1 MRVVT
6 ALNLILRVPGAR
18 VVDLAVEGDVLVVKL
33 QPASRSHRCP
43 CGTTTGAR
51 YDRSR
56 RRWRHLDLATA
67 KVFYEADIA
76 RVDCRGCGRVRTE
89 QVPWARPGARHTIL
103 FEDLVAWL
111 AQRTDKTSIS
121 RLLRCSWEAIQ
132 RVVTRVVA
140 ERLDDSRF
148 DGLRHIGVDEISYKR
163 GHRYLTVVADHD
175 TGRVVWVAEG
185 RTQQALQGFFDALG
199 PERRSRIEA
208 VSMDMATIYRDATR
222 RAVPQAAI
230 CFDPF
235 HLVRWANEA
244 VDSVFKTV
252 DRRSSELTGRDW
264 RTARYALRAGGE
276 RLGARHRQLLA
287 TIEADRAELFAAWEL
302 KEEFRA
308 LFQTVAPDDAA
319 GYLRDWIRRCVHSG
333 LPAMANLARRVHRN
347 FDGIVNTVRY
357 GLSNSRLEGINAKI
371 RLINRR
377 GYGHPNWQ
385 NLAAMIHL
393 CLGGITVPLPTRR

>member
-1 MRVVT
+1 VRVVT
-6 ALNLILRVPGAR
+6 ALNLILGVPGAR
-18 VVDLAVEGDVLVVKL
+18 VVDLAVEGGVLVVKL
-33 QPASRSHRCP
+33 KPTARLHRCP
-43 CGTTTGAR
+43 CGSTMPAR

-56 RRWRHLDLATA
+56 RRWRHLDFATMP
-67 KVFYEADIA
+67 VFYEADIA
-76 RVDCRGCGRVRTE
+76 RIDCRGCGRVRTE
-89 QVPWARPGARHTIL
+89 QVPWARPGARHTL
-103 FEDLVAWL
+103 EFEDLVAWL
-111 AQRTDKTSIS
+111 AQRMDKTSIS

-148 DGLRHIGVDEISYKR
+148 DGLRRIGVDEISYKR

-199 PERRSRIEA
+199 PERRTRIEA

-264 RTARYALRAGGE
+264 RTARYALRAGAE
-276 RLGARHRQLLA
+276 RLGDKHQQLLA
-287 TIEADRAELFAAWEL
+287 AIETDRAELFAAWEL

-308 LFQTVAPDDAA
+308 LFQTVEADDAA
-319 GYLRDWIRRCVHSG
+319 DYLRHWIRRCIDSG
-333 LPAMANLARRVHRN
+333 LPAMANLARRVARN

-377 GYGHPNWQ
+377 GFGHPKWQ

-393 CLGGITVPLPTRR
+393 CLGGITVPLPTQR